1 MTINP
6 QLKEDTDEAI
16 MAIWVAVSEITKKRP
31 NRSTV
36 TAEQAK
42 GLRTLSINLLSWLDE
57 ADRVRDAQSYSKAK
71 HDAKAKKKSG
81 FMTRAEDFMSR
92 IQGR

>member
-1 MTINP
+1 MSINP
-6 QLKEDTDEAI
+6 ELKAETDEAI

-36 TAEQAK
+36 TANQAK
-42 GLRTLSINLLSWLDE
+42 GLRTLAIDMLSWLDE
-57 ADRVRDAQSYSKAK
+57 ADRTRDAQSYSLAKSKAK
-71 HDAKAKKKSG
+71 PKKSAL
-81 FMTRAEDFMSR
+81 MSRAEDLMAR